1 MFIYL
6 YNWLT
11 NNQYCMA
18 KKGIDIL
25 NRLESIEIKKP
36 SDIVLEKIRGLI
48 LDGILEP
55 GDQLPTE
62 RDFAA
67 KFNVGRSQVREAIKK
82 LEFYGIVKTF
92 PQSGTVVSSQGI
104 PLLENMI
111 SNIIKLDKDDKMSLM
126 EIRDILEVNAAGLT
140 AERITTDQLSAL
152 ETTLMKH
159 HQAIQNG
166 SSGISEDLVFHLKI
180 AEFSGNPLLHSM
192 IMLITPE
199 VHHLSG
205 EKDSCKNGR
214 AYDAW
219 LEHKNIFEALAI
231 NDSAKSKKMMEY
243 HLQNARISYA

>member
-1 MFIYL
+1 
-6 YNWLT
+6 
-11 NNQYCMA
+11 MA
-18 KKGIDIL
+18 KKGYDIL
-25 NRLESIEIKKP
+25 SRLESIELKKP

-48 LDGILEP
+48 MEGILKP
-55 GDQLPTE
+55 GDQLPPE

-67 KFNVGRSQVREAIKK
+67 KFKVGRSQVREAIKK
-82 LEFYGIVKTF
+82 LEFYGIVKTY

-140 AERITTDQLSAL
+140 AERITNEQLNAL
-152 ETTLMKH
+152 ESALMKH
-159 HQAIQNG
+159 QQTIRDG

-205 EKDSCKNGR
+205 EKDSCRNGR
-214 AYDAW
+214 AFDAW
-219 LEHKNIFEALAI
+219 LEHKNIYEALASH
-231 NDSAKSKKMMEY
+231 DSERSKKMMGY
-243 HLQNARISYA
+243 HLQNARISYG